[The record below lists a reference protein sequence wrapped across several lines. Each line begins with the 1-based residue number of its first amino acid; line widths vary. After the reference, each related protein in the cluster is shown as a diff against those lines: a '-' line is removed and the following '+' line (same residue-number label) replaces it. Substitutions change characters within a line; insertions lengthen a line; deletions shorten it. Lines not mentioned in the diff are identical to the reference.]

1 MPRPSRESYGDS
13 KPPYSYIALTAMALF
28 RCPERMLPLSEI
40 YKFIMDT
47 FPYYRKNTQRWQ
59 NSLRHNLSFNDCF
72 IKIPRRPD
80 RPGKG
85 AYWTLHPKAI
95 QMFEN
100 GSLLRRRKR
109 FKLDGEEK
117 NSLEAELTALSNLNR
132 VLQSNFGPMDP
143 YPGPSPP
150 GPPPPMMPPMP
161 LPPPGPGLMPPLG
174 HPPYPGFYQPLAS
187 SPPLW
192 SPPSPGHRLAS
203 LPRPQATP
211 SHSQSSP
218 LSSSPP
224 TPSSLFFTETDKP
237 KRKAFTIASL
247 INEKEDDI
255 PGDENDNEPP
265 VVIKQESPVPCKFNS
280 SDMSSDTSAE
290 EAGLTFPP
298 PLRLPFPLQ
307 PLPSLPSFPSL
318 PHLPPPPLHLLSYRL
333 PGLHMLSRGLGPH
346 PLPHPPGPG
355 PGPGLAADLETL
367 RQQHQHFLVSKSE
380 ASPDILSGEVRLG
393 CVQPPTESSEDTPT
407 PAALCL
413 PLSPMTRFSPGL
425 RSI

>member
-13 KPPYSYIALTAMALF
+13 KPPYSYIALTAMALYHS
-28 RCPERMLPLSEI
+28 PERMLPLSEI

-132 VLQSNFGPMDP
+132 VLQSNFGPVDP
-143 YPGPSPP
+143 YPGPSP
-150 GPPPPMMPPMP
+150 GPPMLPPVP
-161 LPPPGPGLMPPLG
+161 LPPPGSGLLPPLG
-174 HPPYPGFYQPLAS
+174 HPPYPSFYQPLAS

-192 SPPSPGHRLAS
+192 SPTSPGHRLAS
-203 LPRPQATP
+203 VPRPQAP
-211 SHSQSSP
+211 STQSQASP

-224 TPSSLFFTETDKP
+224 TPGSFLFTETEKP
-237 KRKAFTIASL
+237 KKKAFTIASL
-247 INEKEDDI
+247 INEKEDDS
-255 PGDENDNEPP
+255 PGEDNDNESPL
-265 VVIKQESPVPCKFNS
+265 VIKQESPDGVQYKFNS

-290 EAGLTFPP
+290 EAGEL
-298 PLRLPFPLQ
+298 
-307 PLPSLPSFPSL
+307 
-318 PHLPPPPLHLLSYRL
+318 
-333 PGLHMLSRGLGPH
+333 
-346 PLPHPPGPG
+346 
-355 PGPGLAADLETL
+355 
-367 RQQHQHFLVSKSE
+367 
-380 ASPDILSGEVRLG
+380 
-393 CVQPPTESSEDTPT
+393 
-407 PAALCL
+407 
-413 PLSPMTRFSPGL
+413 
-425 RSI
+425 